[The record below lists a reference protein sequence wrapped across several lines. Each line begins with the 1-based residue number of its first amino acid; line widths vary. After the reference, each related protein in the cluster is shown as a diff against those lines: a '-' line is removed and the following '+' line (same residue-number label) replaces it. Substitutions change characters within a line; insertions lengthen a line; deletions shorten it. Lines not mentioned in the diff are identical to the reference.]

1 MVMKKRRSIPVFALN
16 SDNIISCGLLLNNL
30 RLVSVQF
37 QRRVIEKKKS
47 LIFHFCCVLYNC
59 TVIEPFDSQ
68 DTSDEKLYGIM
79 EKSVRLLE
87 MGFSENQVS
96 VAIEKFG
103 KSLI

>member
-1 MVMKKRRSIPVFALN
+1 M
-16 SDNIISCGLLLNNL
+16 
-30 RLVSVQF
+30 
-37 QRRVIEKKKS
+37 
-47 LIFHFCCVLYNC
+47 
-59 TVIEPFDSQ
+59 IEPFDSQ